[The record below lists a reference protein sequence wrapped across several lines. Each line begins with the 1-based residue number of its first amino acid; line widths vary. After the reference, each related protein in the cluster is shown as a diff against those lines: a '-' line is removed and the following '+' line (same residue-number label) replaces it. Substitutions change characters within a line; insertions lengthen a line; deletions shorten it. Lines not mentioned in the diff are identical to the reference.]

1 MNAVVM
7 GTALAAAD
15 LGWEVFGIEDGFGAL
30 LEPERYADDGIV
42 PLQALDLVESL
53 EPAAGGVLGQ
63 SRKVDPFHVRHVDA
77 DNMVEELDMS
87 EPLLQALQ
95 DKGIDSLISVVGGR
109 GLSIMLK
116 LHRKGL
122 NVACIPRSI
131 ENDIATTSVSFG
143 FNSALSFSIDMVD
156 RARQAAQ
163 AASRIGV
170 VEVLGDQAGWIAL
183 QAAIAVCADAVL
195 IPEIP
200 CDLSYVATRFEEEG

>member
-1 MNAVVM
+1 
-7 GTALAAAD
+7 
-15 LGWEVFGIEDGFGAL
+15 
-30 LEPERYADDGIV
+30 
-42 PLQALDLVESL
+42 
-53 EPAAGGVLGQ
+53 
-63 SRKVDPFHVRHVDA
+63 
-77 DNMVEELDMS
+77 MVEELDMS

-143 FNSALSFSIDMVD
+143 LNSALSFSIDMVD
-156 RARQAAQ
+156 RAPQAAQ

-200 CDLSYVATRFEEEG
+200 CDLSYVATRLKEEKLFQPGPGD